1 MSELKWYSIQMADG
15 CSCERPASNLVDLVK
30 EVNKFMRDHTYHED
44 EILAIDYLGDEWQ
57 ATPMKE
63 IQEDAEAGALVLHAR
78 KYFEENNNE

>member
-1 MSELKWYSIQMADG
+1 MSDLKWYSIQMTDG
-15 CSCERPASNLVDLVK
+15 GSCECSASNLVELVK
-30 EVNKFMRDHTYHED
+30 EVNKFMRDMCYHED

-78 KYFEENNNE
+78 KYFEGNNNE

>member
-15 CSCERPASNLVDLVK
+15 GSCECSASNLVELVK

-44 EILAIDYLGDEWQ
+44 EILAIDCLGSEWQ

-63 IQEDAEAGALVLHAR
+63 
-78 KYFEENNNE
+78 NNNE